1 MICSQREYPISYI
14 IFIVAFPVSSCS
26 LNQFK
31 NWNTL
36 AFGVLSK
43 LV

>member
-1 MICSQREYPISYI
+1 VRCGTDLQPAHTIR
-14 IFIVAFPVSSCS
+14 IVALPVSSCS